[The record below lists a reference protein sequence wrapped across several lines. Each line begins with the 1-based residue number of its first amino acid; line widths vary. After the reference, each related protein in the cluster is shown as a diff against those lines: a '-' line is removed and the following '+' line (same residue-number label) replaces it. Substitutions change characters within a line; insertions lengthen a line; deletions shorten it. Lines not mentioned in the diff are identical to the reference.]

1 MAGSRLR
8 ITHAQ
13 NDARYVEQGKH
24 LFLQKDPDADEEL
37 KRMNHKKNGR
47 PFKYPEST
55 IVMIATIRYMCGLP
69 YRMCEGLA
77 IASLG
82 MEDAPDHSSIH
93 KRLKKVK
100 VSIKDGITTA
110 VSGNTVLRVIPD
122 GTGME
127 PSTRGAWIRHKH
139 KTKRGFIRVTMLV
152 DQDTQ
157 EILAYTVT
165 DEREGESKQFKR
177 LMEDGL
183 QNAGVD
189 TEARRE
195 QVKRGEVPEQK
206 IEVRSDGGNDTR
218 ENFSECA
225 KLGVTPL
232 IRVNTTSNAKAKG
245 VDKSRATAVLDQL
258 AGGASP
264 QELAKLSKEERE
276 ANRAEWKKRVHYT
289 IRWIVEIVISSFK
302 RRMGSAAKAV
312 KMENIII
319 EIGHKIMIH
328 NRMLAVA
335 REAIANA

>member
-1 MAGSRLR
+1 MTMA
-8 ITHAQ
+8 T
-13 NDARYVEQGKH
+13 
-24 LFLQKDPDADEEL
+24 
-37 KRMNHKKNGR
+37 M
-47 PFKYPEST
+47 
-55 IVMIATIRYMCGLP
+55 RYMCGLS
-69 YRMCEGLA
+69 YRVCEGTA

-82 MEDAPDHSSIH
+82 REDTPVYTCLY
-93 KRLKKVK
+93 KRIKKVK

-122 GTGME
+122 GTSME
-127 PSTRGAWIRHKH
+127 PSTRGARIRFKH
-139 KTKRGFIRVTMLV
+139 KTARGFIRVTMLAG
-152 DQDTQ
+152 QDTQ

-177 LMEDGL
+177 FMEDGL
-183 QNAGVD
+183 RNAGVD
-189 TEARRE
+189 TDARRE
-195 QVKRGEVPEQK
+195 QVKQGEVPEQK

-232 IRVNTTSNAKAKG
+232 IGVNTTSNARANG

-264 QELAKLSKEERE
+264 QELTKLSREERE
-276 ANRAEWKKRVHYT
+276 ANRAEWKKRMHYT
-289 IRWIVEIVISSFK
+289 IRWIVEIAIYSFK
-302 RRMGSAAKAV
+302 HRMGSAAKAV
-312 KMENIII
+312 KMENMVI
-319 EIGHKIMIH
+319 EIGHKIMIP